1 MEIFPFRYNQTFKIN
16 FWISKLLIFICLDD
30 DDYQLITWSK
40 DQSLRIWRV
49 DVNLQKVRRIQIS
62 LIFLVYVKKNILKYS
77 FCQLCGY
84 EPENQP
90 QIVYEENESTYDVS
104 GDINS
109 LIISMKNLFYIALF
123 NMFSC

>member
-1 MEIFPFRYNQTFKIN
+1 MIYV
-16 FWISKLLIFICLDD
+16 CLDD

-62 LIFLVYVKKNILKYS
+62 LVFLAYVKTIIKKKNS

-90 QIVYEENESTYDVS
+90 QIVYEENESTYNVS

-109 LIISMKNLFYIALF
+109 LIISMKKPALYWII
-123 NMFSC
+123 